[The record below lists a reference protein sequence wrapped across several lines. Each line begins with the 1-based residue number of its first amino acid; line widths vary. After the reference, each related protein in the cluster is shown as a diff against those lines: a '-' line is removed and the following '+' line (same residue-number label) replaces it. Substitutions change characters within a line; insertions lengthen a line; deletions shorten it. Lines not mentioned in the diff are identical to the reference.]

1 MQISI
6 LTPALFSLFTP
17 KPVAKDGIAVPVAH
31 GSWVIADRIDLSADG
46 KQALAAAKDRS
57 LPDPAA
63 GAKILWPAP
72 APEGSPFH
80 QTKTADGLWLDAAGH
95 AVVLDPEGRNVLIET
110 GNGRKIQASGDIL
123 NDGSGRYSDVDKA
136 RAYNQLLTAWQDG
149 NPNFTVDEKR
159 AAAGIANN

>member
-1 MQISI
+1 
-6 LTPALFSLFTP
+6 
-17 KPVAKDGIAVPVAH
+17 
-31 GSWVIADRIDLSADG
+31 
-46 KQALAAAKDRS
+46 
-57 LPDPAA
+57 
-63 GAKILWPAP
+63 
-72 APEGSPFH
+72 
-80 QTKTADGLWLDAAGH
+80 
-95 AVVLDPEGRNVLIET
+95 VLDPEGRNVLIET